1 MCASLQIANPQIFMT
16 NMQIADPQTST
27 KYCTT
32 LSQNSPKSCKEKK
45 YVFTDLSKFEIHKKA
60 WAVKSSKRKSTNY
73 ESTNH
78 KKDWL
83 CISQYCKVSYLRM
96 FRKAIKLFKFA
107 NLRIRDLRNSFADGT
122 PLLNTQR

>member
-1 MCASLQIANPQIFMT
+1 MCACPQIANPQIFMT
-16 NMQIADPQTST
+16 NLQIADQQTSPNT
-27 KYCTT
+27 AQLCLKTV
-32 LSQNSPKSCKEKK
+32 LKVVRRKSM
-45 YVFTDLSKFEIHKKA
+45 FLQIRKKA
-60 WAVKSSKRKSTNY
+60 WAVKSSKRKSPNY

-78 KKDWL
+78 KKYWL
-83 CISQYCKVSYLRM
+83 CISFVYLRM